1 MTKTELLKLPDIY
14 LRIEQ
19 DKQRIHNMRARL
31 YSPKG
36 LDTRDKV
43 QSSGGNG
50 MLAETVIDMQQKLD
64 KRISE
69 FDTLRAEADKM
80 IAGRLK
86 DDTALVMR
94 LRYVDCCNWAEISA
108 MLDYSPATLYRYRR
122 IALDI
127 LFKE

>member
-1 MTKTELLKLPDIY
+1 MIKSELLALPDMY
-14 LRIEQ
+14 NRIEQ
-19 DKQRIHNMRARL
+19 DKLRVHNMRARL

-43 QSSGGNG
+43 QSSGGNN

-64 KRISE
+64 KRIND
-69 FDTLRAEADKM
+69 FDIMRAEADKL
-80 IAGRLK
+80 IAGKLS

-94 LRYVDCCNWAEISA
+94 LRYVDCFNWSEISA

-122 IALDI
+122 TALKI
-127 LFKE
+127 LFK